1 MEPDIR
7 LLGDRYE
14 LLDLLASGGMG
25 RVWRARDRLLNRP
38 IAVKVL
44 RSEFT
49 GDPAFVAR
57 FRAEAQHAAVLHHP
71 NIATVFD
78 YGEARVDGE
87 RIAYL
92 VIELNE
98 GEAVSELL
106 RRERRRDVPRGPRHL
121 PSDSRARGP
130 AHHRRGVCRAD

>member
-14 LLDLLASGGMG
+14 LLGLLASGGMG

-57 FRAEAQHAAVLHHP
+57 FRAEA
-71 NIATVFD
+71 
-78 YGEARVDGE
+78 
-87 RIAYL
+87 
-92 VIELNE
+92 
-98 GEAVSELL
+98 
-106 RRERRRDVPRGPRHL
+106 
-121 PSDSRARGP
+121 
-130 AHHRRGVCRAD
+130 